1 MCPDAQFRSLLY
13 LIALAAFL
21 HRRDRILSDSGRGC
35 LGRCLCAILLCCRFN
50 LIQGLFSAFQ
60 EPGKVY
66 TAYLVL
72 ARGDAE
78 LLTG

>member
-1 MCPDAQFRSLLY
+1 MRPNAQFRSLLY
-13 LIALAAFL
+13 LVALAALL
-21 HRRDRILSDSGRGC
+21 HRRNRVFSGSRCSCLS
-35 LGRCLCAILLCCRFN
+35 RCLCAILLCCRFN
-50 LIQGLFSAFQ
+50 LVQGLFSAFQ

-78 LLTG
+78 FLSG